1 MKQHLERN
9 PPGIMK
15 HFESMRARWQGKV
28 TKPVVV
34 ALLMLAG
41 MVVVAWW
48 VALANGRGVPREA
61 WERFRESRA
70 NGVVYE
76 WKPAVALGTWLAA
89 VVTTVTV
96 LVAVVTMRWWLGG
109 GLVPGEVARHRGS
122 SRTFQLLVLGAVLA
136 ALLLRLP
143 LARGSLWWD
152 ELWNFRYATVGEW
165 RESGG
170 GGMEFR
176 EWPWA
181 RAFWYYGKPTNHAVQ
196 TVPGKLTER
205 AWRVLRGEP
214 AGGIHEVALR
224 FPVLVAGLGAI
235 ALVAVLG
242 RRWGGERAGVAAA
255 WVMALHPWL
264 LRYGVDA
271 RSYGMTMLIVPLLLL
286 AGWESW
292 RVPGGGAWRWWLLL
306 GLSMGLLMWSHA
318 LAHAAICLGFFVVG
332 LVAIW
337 RVNGDAGV
345 RRLLMVRLVV
355 VAGLAA
361 CAFLLLFLPCL
372 LQAVCWH
379 GRNGDGNLLTWDY
392 LGRTVGAVAS
402 GEEKAGPVAVL
413 LFLLTGMAGLL
424 GRGRMDS
431 LGRALCLAIVAGA
444 CLLMAGTALSGG
456 FFYHRFIV
464 ALGPVLAVGWGAVM
478 GWGRLPRWVA
488 PVALLLLGL
497 SWVPQLRVLTG
508 RSYCPWRETAGILR
522 MEMERPGVRTVVAG
536 YGLGANLL
544 QCYLPQVV
552 DLRGRALDEVVAE
565 ARREGNRLCIAWAYQ
580 GFHESQQPAEMAVL
594 RDPRQFRLLAELPG
608 IEEPFDCRVVEWVGG
623 P

>member
-1 MKQHLERN
+1 MENAGSIREGRQDGMIR
-9 PPGIMK
+9 
-15 HFESMRARWQGKV
+15 RAA
-28 TKPVVV
+28 V
-34 ALLMLAG
+34 ALFLLLGLVAI
-41 MVVVAWW
+41 AWW
-48 VALANGRGVPREA
+48 VALSNGRGVPVVA
-61 WERFRESRA
+61 WDRFRESRA
-70 NGVVYE
+70 HGVVYD
-76 WKPAVALGTWLAA
+76 WKQAVALGTWLAA
-89 VVTTVTV
+89 VVTTATV
-96 LVAVVTMRWWLGG
+96 LVAVVTMRWWLGVG
-109 GLVPGEVARHRGS
+109 VVPGDEVRGEGS
-122 SRTFQLLVLGAVLA
+122 SRTFRLLVLGALLA

-152 ELWNFRYATVGEW
+152 ELWNVRYATLGEW

-176 EWPWA
+176 EWPWS

-196 TVPGKLTER
+196 TVPSKLAER
-205 AWRVLRGEP
+205 GWRLLRGEP

-224 FPVLVAGLGAI
+224 FPVLAAGLGAI
-235 ALVAVLG
+235 AMVAVLG
-242 RRWGGERAGVAAA
+242 RRWGGERVGMAAA

-286 AGWESW
+286 AGWQAW

-306 GLSMGLLMWSHA
+306 GLAMCLLMWSHA
-318 LAHAAICLGFFVVG
+318 LAHAAICLGFFVAG
-332 LVAIW
+332 LAVIW
-337 RVNGDAGV
+337 RVNGDVAV
-345 RRLLMVRLVV
+345 RKMLMVRMVV

-361 CAFLLLFLPCL
+361 CAFLVLFLPCL

-379 GRNGDGNLLTWDY
+379 GRNADGNLMTWDY
-392 LGRTVGAVAS
+392 FGRTAGAVAS
-402 GEEKAGPVAVL
+402 GDERPGHVAVL
-413 LFLLTGMAGLL
+413 LFLLPGLAGLL
-424 GRGRMDS
+424 LRGRMDPFGRV
-431 LGRALCLAIVAGA
+431 LGLAIVAGA
-444 CLLMAGTALSGG
+444 CLLMVGTALAGG
-456 FFYHRFIV
+456 FFYHRFVV
-464 ALGPVLAVGWGAVM
+464 ALGPVLAIGWGAVM

-522 MEMERPGVRTVVAG
+522 AEMERPGERTVVAG

-544 QCYLPQVV
+544 QCYLPEVV
-552 DLRGRALDEVVAE
+552 DLRGRALNEVLAE
-565 ARREGNRLCIAWAYQ
+565 ARRAGNRLCIAWAYQ
-580 GFHESQQPAEMAVL
+580 SFHESQQPEEMSVL
-594 RDPRQFRLLAELPG
+594 QDPGQFRLLAELPG

>member
-1 MKQHLERN
+1 
-9 PPGIMK
+9 MK
-15 HFESMRARWQGKV
+15 HSESTRERRPGKV
-28 TKPVVV
+28 ALPVPV
-34 ALLMLAG
+34 AWLVLLG
-41 MVVVAWW
+41 MVAIAWW
-48 VALANGRGVPREA
+48 VALANGRGVPLAA

-70 NGVVYE
+70 NGLVYD
-76 WKPAVALGTWLAA
+76 WKQAVALGTWMAA

-109 GLVPGEVARHRGS
+109 GMVPGDGVRSAGS
-122 SRTFQLLVLGAVLA
+122 SRTFRLLVLGAVLA

-152 ELWNFRYATVGEW
+152 ELWNVRYATLGEW

-176 EWPWA
+176 EWPWS

-196 TVPGKLTER
+196 TVPSKLTER
-205 AWRVLRGEP
+205 GWRLLRGEP
-214 AGGIHEVALR
+214 AGEVHEVALR
-224 FPVLVAGLGAI
+224 FPVLASGLGAI

-286 AGWESW
+286 AAWESW

-306 GLSMGLLMWSHA
+306 GLAMCLLMWSHA
-318 LAHAAICLGFFVVG
+318 LAHAAICLGLFGVG
-332 LVAIW
+332 LAVIW
-337 RVNGDAGV
+337 RVNRDVAV
-345 RRLLMVRLVV
+345 RKLLMVRLVV
-355 VAGLAA
+355 VAALAA
-361 CAFLLLFLPCL
+361 CAFLVLFLPCL

-379 GRNGDGNLLTWDY
+379 GRNADGNLLTWDY
-392 LGRTVGAVAS
+392 VSRTVGAVAS
-402 GEEKAGPVAVL
+402 GEEQAGHVAVL
-413 LFLLTGMAGLL
+413 LFLLPGLAGLL
-424 GRGRMDS
+424 VRGRMDP

-444 CLLMAGTALSGG
+444 CLLMVVTALTGG
-456 FFYHRFIV
+456 FFYHRFAV
-464 ALGPVLAVGWGAVM
+464 ALGPVLAIGWGGVM
-478 GWGRLPRWVA
+478 GWVRLPRWVV

-497 SWVPQLRVLTG
+497 SWIPQLRVLTG

-522 MEMERPGVRTVVAG
+522 AEMERPGVRTVVAG

-544 QCYLPQVV
+544 QCYLPEVV
-552 DLRGRALDEVVAE
+552 DLRGRALAELMAE
-565 ARREGNRLCIAWAYQ
+565 ARRAGNRLCIAWAYQ

-594 RDPRQFRLLAELPG
+594 RDPAQFRLLAELPG